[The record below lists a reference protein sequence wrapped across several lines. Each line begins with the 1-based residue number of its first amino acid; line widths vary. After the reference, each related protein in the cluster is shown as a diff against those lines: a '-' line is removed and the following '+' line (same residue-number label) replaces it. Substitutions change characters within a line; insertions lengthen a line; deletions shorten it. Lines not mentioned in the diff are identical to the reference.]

1 MRCVHANSTQ
11 ERRSNSIFKMTAVF
25 VFCFFISSMYEV
37 FIFEFYSSSL

>member
-25 VFCFFISSMYEV
+25 VFFFISSMYEV